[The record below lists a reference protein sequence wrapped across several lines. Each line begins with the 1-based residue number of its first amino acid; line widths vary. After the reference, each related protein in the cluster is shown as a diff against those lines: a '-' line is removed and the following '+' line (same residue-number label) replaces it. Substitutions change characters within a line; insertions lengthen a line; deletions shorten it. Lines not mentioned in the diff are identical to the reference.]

1 MYVWGKKGLLVF
13 HNFKDWVIGYYIVMK
28 FQIRLIP
35 TSENVNRVV
44 SMDKVYEAFNI
55 IIYLQKLYIEY
66 HAWWTGKCNTVHH
79 FGYSTQ

>member
-1 MYVWGKKGLLVF
+1 
-13 HNFKDWVIGYYIVMK
+13 MK

-66 HAWWTGKCNTVHH
+66 HAW
-79 FGYSTQ
+79 